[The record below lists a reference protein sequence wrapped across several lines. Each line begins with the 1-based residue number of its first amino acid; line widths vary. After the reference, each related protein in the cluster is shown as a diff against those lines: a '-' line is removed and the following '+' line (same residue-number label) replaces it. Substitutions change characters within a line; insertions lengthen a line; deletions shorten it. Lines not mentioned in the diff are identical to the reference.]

1 MDKKPVGA
9 QAICLV
15 LHPSPVIGAD
25 LSDILVEGGLPR
37 ESVVIAA
44 SLDAVPSSFARL
56 VIADGGLLKKAG
68 PTHLNDLQQQ
78 GTPLLVLDGG
88 SMPELPQSVSIRR
101 LPQPFRTEDILHVL
115 REIGVI

>member
-1 MDKKPVGA
+1 MDKKPAGT

-15 LHPSPVIGAD
+15 LHPSPVIGTD

-44 SLDAVPSSFARL
+44 ALDAVPSAFARL
-56 VIADGGLLKKAG
+56 VIVDGGMLKKAG
-68 PTHLNDLQQQ
+68 PTHLNDFQQQ

-88 SMPELPQSVSIRR
+88 SMPDLPQSPFIRTVA
-101 LPQPFRTEDILHVL
+101 QPFRTADVLHAL